1 MTSTLH
7 DAIAAVRA
15 GDLERAQL
23 IAADIVYN
31 NPDDANAWYLM
42 SQLVDSDARRAAY
55 LNKTLSLNPA
65 HPRAAAELA
74 ALPSGVIG
82 ALSETPAAV
91 AEVAVAEAA
100 VAEAAVTEAAVAEAA
115 VAEAAV
121 EEVELA
127 PQPAPAW
134 ETAVPPAAPTRP
146 EPVAAYAPPPA
157 RTADEEAF
165 VEEVASSAPEWLW
178 PLSPQQVAVERQ
190 TTQQPEGEASRPM
203 TPRPAT
209 PPTAQ
214 PAAAKPAAP
223 RPRKP
228 APAKK
233 NNNTGL
239 TLLLGVLGLLT
250 VLVLAVLLYLLIFS

>member
-15 GDLERAQL
+15 GELERAQL
-23 IAADIVYN
+23 LAAEIVQKY
-31 NPDDANAWYLM
+31 PDDANAWYLL

-55 LNKTLSLNPA
+55 LNKTLSLNPD

-82 ALSETPAAV
+82 ALSTAPAAS
-91 AEVAVAEAA
+91 EAP
-100 VAEAAVTEAAVAEAA
+100 AASTAVAEAA

-127 PQPAPAW
+127 PQPAPAR
-134 ETAVPPAAPTRP
+134 ETAAPPAAPTRP
-146 EPVAAYAPPPA
+146 EPVAAYVPPPA

-190 TTQQPEGEASRPM
+190 TMQQPEGEASRPM
-203 TPRPAT
+203 TPRPAP

-233 NNNTGL
+233 SNNTGL

-250 VLVLAVLLYLLIFS
+250 VLVLVVLFYLLIFM

>member
-15 GDLERAQL
+15 GELERAQL
-23 IAADIVYN
+23 IAAEIVQKY
-31 NPDDANAWYLM
+31 PDDANAWYLL

-82 ALSETPAAV
+82 ALSEAPAAS
-91 AEVAVAEAA
+91 AAPTASEAP
-100 VAEAAVTEAAVAEAA
+100 AASTAPAA

-121 EEVELA
+121 EEVEIA

-134 ETAVPPAAPTRP
+134 EAAVSPAAPARP

-165 VEEVASSAPEWLW
+165 IEEVASSAPEWLW

-203 TPRPAT
+203 TPRPAI
-209 PPTAQ
+209 PPATQ

-233 NNNTGL
+233 SNNTGL

-250 VLVLAVLLYLLIFS
+250 VLVLVILFYLLIFS

>member
-15 GDLERAQL
+15 GELERAQL
-23 IAADIVYN
+23 IAAEIVQKY
-31 NPDDANAWYLM
+31 PDDANAWYLM

-82 ALSETPAAV
+82 ALSEAPAAV
-91 AEVAVAEAA
+91 
-100 VAEAAVTEAAVAEAA
+100 T
-115 VAEAAV
+115 EAAV

-134 ETAVPPAAPTRP
+134 ETAVSPAAPTRP

-190 TTQQPEGEASRPM
+190 TMQQPEGEASRPM
-203 TPRPAT
+203 TPRPAI

-223 RPRKP
+223 RPRKAP
-228 APAKK
+228 PAKK
-233 NNNTGL
+233 NSNTGL

-250 VLVLAVLLYLLIFS
+250 VLVLAVLLYLLVFM

>member
-15 GDLERAQL
+15 GELERAQL
-23 IAADIVYN
+23 IAAEIVQKY
-31 NPDDANAWYLM
+31 PDDANAWYLL

-74 ALPSGVIG
+74 TLPSGVIG
-82 ALSETPAAV
+82 ALSEAP
-91 AEVAVAEAA
+91 
-100 VAEAAVTEAAVAEAA
+100 AA

-121 EEVELA
+121 EEVELD

-134 ETAVPPAAPTRP
+134 ETAVPPAAPARP

-203 TPRPAT
+203 TPRPAV

-223 RPRKP
+223 RPKKAP
-228 APAKK
+228 PAKK

-250 VLVLAVLLYLLIFS
+250 VLVLAVLFYLLIFV

>member
-15 GDLERAQL
+15 GELERAQL
-23 IAADIVYN
+23 IAAEIVQKY
-31 NPDDANAWYLM
+31 PDDANAWYLL

-82 ALSETPAAV
+82 ALSEAPAASAAPAAV
-91 AEVAVAEAA
+91 AEAV
-100 VAEAAVTEAAVAEAA
+100 VTEAAVAEAA
-115 VAEAAV
+115 V
-121 EEVELA
+121 EEIELA

-134 ETAVPPAAPTRP
+134 ETAVSPAASTRP

-203 TPRPAT
+203 TPRPAP

-223 RPRKP
+223 RPRKAP
-228 APAKK
+228 PAKK
-233 NNNTGL
+233 NSNTGL

-250 VLVLAVLLYLLIFS
+250 VLVLAVLLYLLVFM

>member
-31 NPDDANAWYLM
+31 NPDDSNAWYLM

-82 ALSETPAAV
+82 ALSEAPAAS
-91 AEVAVAEAA
+91 AA
-100 VAEAAVTEAAVAEAA
+100 PAA

-233 NNNTGL
+233 SNNTGL

-250 VLVLAVLLYLLIFS
+250 ILVLAVLFYLLIFS

>member
-15 GDLERAQL
+15 GELERAQL
-23 IAADIVYN
+23 IAAEIVQKY
-31 NPDDANAWYLM
+31 PDDSNAWYLM

-82 ALSETPAAV
+82 ALSAAP
-91 AEVAVAEAA
+91 
-100 VAEAAVTEAAVAEAA
+100 AA

-146 EPVAAYAPPPA
+146 EPVAAYAPSPA

-203 TPRPAT
+203 TPRPAA

-223 RPRKP
+223 RPRKAP
-228 APAKK
+228 PAKK
-233 NNNTGL
+233 NSNTGL

-250 VLVLAVLLYLLIFS
+250 VLVLAVLLYLLVFM